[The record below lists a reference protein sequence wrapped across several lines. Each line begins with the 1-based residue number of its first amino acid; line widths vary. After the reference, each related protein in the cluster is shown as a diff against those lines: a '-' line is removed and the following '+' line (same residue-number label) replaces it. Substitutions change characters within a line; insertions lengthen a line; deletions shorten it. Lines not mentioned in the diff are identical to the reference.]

1 MDPFTPLPEMG
12 IVECL
17 YEILDAVVFYHE
29 KNKMN
34 EKHAQALQAPKRQC
48 SLFSKLPKVKKKKTQ
63 TCLNPAKHR

>member
-48 SLFSKLPKVKKKKTQ
+48 SLFSKLPKV
-63 TCLNPAKHR
+63 